1 MGRLTVL
8 KQIARDLA
16 SQFGP
21 DCEIVIHDLKTNDP
35 EHSIVYIENGHV
47 TGRGIGDGP
56 SNAVF
61 DVIRHN
67 NKKEDNKY
75 LAWFKDFANF
85 KKMLIEPILKVTYLI
100 LAIFITLYSFGLI
113 GVSFVA
119 FLLTLTLGNILL
131 RLAYETSISPEAS
144 EIYTSQEDKSFEIS
158 VFPINIPPSAR
169 AHSTIVFP
177 SSGS

>member
-1 MGRLTVL
+1 MKGVAFMYDYNYMTNTTSSIQGSIVWFIIAAVL
-8 KQIARDLA
+8 AVI
-16 SQFGP
+16 GG
-21 DCEIVIHDLKTNDP
+21 IVIYFLFVRT
-35 EHSIVYIENGHV
+35 
-47 TGRGIGDGP
+47 
-56 SNAVF
+56 
-61 DVIRHN
+61 

-131 RLAYETSISPEAS
+131 RLAYETTLILLMIWKNTT
-144 EIYTSQEDKSFEIS
+144 EINKKMK
-158 VFPINIPPSAR
+158 
-169 AHSTIVFP
+169 
-177 SSGS
+177 